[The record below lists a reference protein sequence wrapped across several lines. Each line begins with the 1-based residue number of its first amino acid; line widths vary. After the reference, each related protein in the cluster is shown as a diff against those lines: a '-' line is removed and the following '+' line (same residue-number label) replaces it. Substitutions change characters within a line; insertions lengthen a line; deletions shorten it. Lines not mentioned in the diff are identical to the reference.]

1 MSSTV
6 TRPRPGQL
14 AQQGQRAGAL
24 LRHQALPHVLLQ
36 GARHAERHLAKPA
49 LEGVVAGPAVGLH
62 VPGEL
67 AGLGAGVG
75 AQLALV
81 RLLPGVGPPV
91 HRQVRAV
98 LEHFP
103 TKLAGV
109 LPPAPDQLLPR
120 ARVEDGVKATL
131 LGQGFDGGG
140 FHGRQLHTRRQRRQR
155 DVLQGGAPP
164 AAPGLAAAPPQRG
177 RAREVLNAGHP
188 EAGEQVLLL
197 AAEDGGGVRGGEQRG
212 LGTLAPA
219 APATHLQL
227 VLELPDVVVNILLV
241 PRVSILLQRLPVG
254 LLEKI
259 FLNISH
265 FLKIYS
271 NQLT

>member
-24 LRHQALPHVLLQ
+24 LRHEALPHVLLQ

-109 LPPAPDQLLPR
+109 LPPAPDQVFASL
-120 ARVEDGVKATL
+120 RVEDGVKATL
-131 LGQGFDGGG
+131 LCEGADGGG
-140 FHGRQLHTRRQRRQR
+140 FHGRHGDAGRQLR
-155 DVLQGGAPP
+155 D
-164 AAPGLAAAPPQRG
+164 
-177 RAREVLNAGHP
+177 RE
-188 EAGEQVLLL
+188 LLL
-197 AAEDGGGVRGGEQRG
+197 GGGSARRLHEGGGVPARSVAEHALLGVVQARGGRG
-212 LGTLAPA
+212 GGNPHAGVQGL
-219 APATHLQL
+219 LQL
-227 VLELPDVVVNILLV
+227 
-241 PRVSILLQRLPVG
+241 RSITD
-254 LLEKI
+254 
-259 FLNISH
+259 FMA
-265 FLKIYS
+265 
-271 NQLT
+271 